1 MNISFERKEI
11 ITKVSLQ
18 IELKDAEIQAFKD
31 ILTMAQNEMFT
42 RRTYYNFK
50 LENSIVEDLQK
61 ILK

>member
-18 IELKDAEIQAFKD
+18 IELKDAEIQAFKN
-31 ILTMAQNEMFT
+31 ILTHAQHNFYLS
-42 RRTYYNFK
+42 RTNYEFK